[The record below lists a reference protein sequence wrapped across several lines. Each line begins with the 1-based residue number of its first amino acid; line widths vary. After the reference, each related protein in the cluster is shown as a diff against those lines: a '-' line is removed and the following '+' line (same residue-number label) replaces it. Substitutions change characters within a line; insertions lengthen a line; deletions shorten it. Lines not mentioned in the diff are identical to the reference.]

1 MSDHCTLVV
10 NGRQLRANI
19 GDTLVD
25 AGLAAKLLIPH
36 DCCSGQCD
44 TCKVRVLSG
53 SVDDQGTL
61 DGAMVLACQATI
73 EGDAEIVFE
82 EVPIPAKRAGTL
94 TAMRP
99 LSPEIVEVVISMNSP
114 FPYFAGQ
121 YMKVAFAGYPSR
133 DYSPTA
139 YLDGGLDETEL
150 VFHIK
155 RYEGG
160 LVSSALGNAI
170 GLGHKVAVNGPY
182 GHAFYRPG
190 PSRLVLVAS
199 GTGWAPIW
207 SVAHAAR
214 LAEPTRAMVVIAAA
228 RDPRNLYM
236 GPALNWLSA
245 NGVAEIVVTATG
257 ERVGGDTRFGRPT
270 EFLPEITASDLVYA
284 AGAPEM
290 VDAVKHLAHL
300 GGAECHADPF
310 TISPNAG
317 SMFDR
322 LRRAMRAGAAAPA
335 ESPLSPRPAGLPAPP
350 IPLPAAAARH
360 AAALERSAP
369 GETRRRATLF
379 SRLLARS

>member
-1 MSDHCTLVV
+1 MAGSC
-10 NGRQLRANI
+10 GANI

-155 RYEGG
+155 LYEGG
-160 LVSSALGNAI
+160 LVSVG
-170 GLGHKVAVNGPY
+170 
-182 GHAFYRPG
+182 
-190 PSRLVLVAS
+190 AS
-199 GTGWAPIW
+199 GTPSASGTRWPSTAP
-207 SVAHAAR
+207 
-214 LAEPTRAMVVIAAA
+214 TAM
-228 RDPRNLYM
+228 PST
-236 GPALNWLSA
+236 GPARHGLCS
-245 NGVAEIVVTATG
+245 
-257 ERVGGDTRFGRPT
+257 
-270 EFLPEITASDLVYA
+270 SQ
-284 AGAPEM
+284 
-290 VDAVKHLAHL
+290 
-300 GGAECHADPF
+300 
-310 TISPNAG
+310 
-317 SMFDR
+317 
-322 LRRAMRAGAAAPA
+322 AAPA
-335 ESPLSPRPAGLPAPP
+335 GRRSGQWRTLPASPS
-350 IPLPAAAARH
+350 LRARWW
-360 AAALERSAP
+360 
-369 GETRRRATLF
+369 
-379 SRLLARS
+379 

>member
-1 MSDHCTLVV
+1 MSDHCTLIV
-10 NGRQLRANI
+10 NGRPLRANI

-25 AGLAAKLLIPH
+25 VGLASKMLIPH

-44 TCKVRVLSG
+44 TCKVRVVSG

-61 DGAMVLACQATI
+61 DGTTVLACQATI
-73 EGDAEIVFE
+73 EGDAEILFE
-82 EVPIPAKRAGTL
+82 EVPIPAKRAGTVK
-94 TAMRP
+94 AMRP
-99 LSPEIVEVVISMNSP
+99 LSPEIVEVVVGMSSP
-114 FPYFAGQ
+114 FPYFPGQ

-139 YLDGGLDETEL
+139 YLDGELDETKL

-155 RYEGG
+155 RFENG
-160 LVSSALGNAI
+160 LVSTALGHAI
-170 GLGHKVAVNGPY
+170 GIGHKATINGPY

-190 PSRLVLVAS
+190 PTRLVLVAS

-207 SVAHAAR
+207 SVARAAR
-214 LAEPTRAMVVIAAA
+214 LAEPDREMIVIAAA

-236 GPALNWLSA
+236 GPALNWLQARS
-245 NGVAEIVVTATG
+245 VEDIVLTATG
-257 ERVGGDTRFGRPT
+257 ERAGGDIRFGRPT
-270 EFLPEITASDLVYA
+270 EFLPTITASDLVYA

-290 VDAVKHLAHL
+290 VDAIKHIATLC
-300 GGAECHADPF
+300 GAECHADPF
-310 TISPNAG
+310 TVSPNAG

-322 LRRAMRAGAAAPA
+322 IRRAIRAPSLPVAAN
-335 ESPLSPRPAGLPAPP
+335 PLSPRPGGVPAIP

-360 AAALERSAP
+360 AATLERSAP